1 MLSLLDTPG
10 WKNETPL
17 AFYLTPLADSLKDV
31 RDCLLKM
38 HSEGPLHCKY
48 IIENN
53 EELMKKAC
61 EMVKKD
67 VVAQWLAG
75 DELKQD

>member
-1 MLSLLDTPG
+1 MLQILDTTG

-17 AFYLTPLADSLKDV
+17 AFYLTPLFDGLKDV
-31 RDCLLKM
+31 RECLLKM
-38 HSEGPLHCKY
+38 HHEGPLHCKY

-53 EELMKKAC
+53 EELMKKTC

-67 VVAQWLAG
+67 VVA
-75 DELKQD
+75 